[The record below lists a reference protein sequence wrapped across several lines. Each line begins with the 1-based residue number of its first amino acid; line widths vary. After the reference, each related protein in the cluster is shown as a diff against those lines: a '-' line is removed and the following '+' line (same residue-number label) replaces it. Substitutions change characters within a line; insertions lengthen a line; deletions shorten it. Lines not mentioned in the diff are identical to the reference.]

1 MRSIFYGVYDLLVP
15 KLLLL
20 PYKPQTFGL
29 YGENLKTRFVALPLR
44 PHSSL
49 ISSEIIVLVAKI

>member
-1 MRSIFYGVYDLLVP
+1 MVCMIYLSLNFL

-29 YGENLKTRFVALPLR
+29 YEENLKTRFVALPLR

-49 ISSEIIVLVAKI
+49 ISSYIIVLVAKI